1 MRDDRFM
8 IKNDSYKWLVLAI
21 SFILMLTFAISLQA
35 LPPIFDKIQEDI
47 AFTNS
52 QAGMLMGV
60 YAIPGIFL
68 PFLIAF
74 LAGVSILSILALGG
88 LKASEA

>member
-1 MRDDRFM
+1 MGSFT
-8 IKNDSYKWLVLAI
+8 I

>member
-1 MRDDRFM
+1 MGSFT
-8 IKNDSYKWLVLAI
+8 I

-52 QAGMLMGV
+52 QAGMLMGA

-88 LKASEA
+88 LKAREA